1 MACGLILLSAVV
13 FGATKSNRILEPIRL
28 LLIDMSKNEAL
39 YLLRKDKGMSLKEAS
54 KGSRVPLVLL
64 YLYERG
70 YLRPSKKSLAK
81 LCSFYNV
88 DAAYFEETDN
98 YPKPIFPDNGTSKF
112 MSALYKYGAT
122 WKAFAVSTS
131 LFAVCLGLAI
141 SGSLIVLKTNTK
153 TESYFADDYSSLAKE
168 VIAKGEDVIIE
179 QVKQIAYAPDE
190 DNSLSL
196 TMTTTKNAFGDLIYL
211 PTVKSGTSIYSF
223 KFAETSSNL
232 TLEFARSEEGKD
244 LFSGTATVE
253 ENTYTIKTLIDAN
266 KETPEQSVWDTE
278 QANIN
283 QCPTLVSNL
292 FEGLKTDQSLTTK
305 ASLFTLLTEQGKG
318 NESLNYDTH
327 LGDNMLLLPSLFG
340 AFFFCLSALMVWGII
355 HKKRHPETVPV
366 AIAESP
372 EEALEPVLPR
382 EKHQTVYRDLNPNWK
397 ITPPLPETVL
407 RLAAIGIVLS
417 SSIMLFRLCYVV
429 LIKNDFIAAVGL
441 IGDAKTWYQFMPL
454 VSMATLLWFFVR
466 LEIMPSEHYNL
477 LPAIIMF
484 FFGGCVYY
492 VAENVLAFYLT
503 DTGSYY
509 YNLLF
514 VGLTYILPGNLFWGI
529 GCFALID
536 LFLLTTPDFIKT
548 KKQKIVWRSMASLP
562 VLYLIFSYLYQVGTN
577 LWSWPAWPSYLSSLL
592 YRKQFPTMVFS
603 IFFPFSVYLY
613 RRLVVYVYGEEK
625 AVSYFHGNK
634 YFFIKNFIAAFWI
647 ALIVLVNFAM
657 AKTDSAKV
665 LGLTSKSYW
674 MALLI
679 PVVLLYHPHMG
690 KRNSLFDNIITFLYI
705 GSMSFAYI
713 YLAYYLLFVFPRMF
727 NLV

>member
-1 MACGLILLSAVV
+1 
-13 FGATKSNRILEPIRL
+13 
-28 LLIDMSKNEAL
+28 MSKNEAL

-54 KGSRVPLVLL
+54 KGSHVPLLLL
-64 YLYERG
+64 YLYEQG
-70 YLRPSKKSLAK
+70 YLRPSKKSLTK
-81 LCSFYNV
+81 LASFYSV
-88 DAAYFEETDN
+88 EVTYFEEGDN
-98 YPKPIFPDNGTSKF
+98 YPKPIFPDNGNSKF

-122 WKAFAVSTS
+122 WKAFAVSAA
-131 LFAVCLGLAI
+131 LFAVSLSLTI

-153 TESYFADDYSSLAKE
+153 TESYFGEDYVSLANE
-168 VIAKGEDVIIE
+168 VIAKGEDVLIE
-179 QVKQIAYAPDE
+179 QVKQIDYAPDE
-190 DNSLSL
+190 NNDLSL
-196 TMTTTKNAFGDLIYL
+196 TLTTTKNAFGDLIYL
-211 PTVKSGTSIYSF
+211 ATVQSGTSTYSF
-223 KFAETSSNL
+223 KFAEASSDL
-232 TLEFARSEEGKD
+232 SVEFARSEDSKD
-244 LFSGTATVE
+244 LFSGTAKVE
-253 ENTYTIKTLIDAN
+253 ENAYTITTLIDSDKA
-266 KETPEQSVWDTE
+266 TPEQSVWDTE
-278 QANIN
+278 QTSIN
-283 QCPTLVSNL
+283 QCPTLVNNL
-292 FEGLKTDQSLTTK
+292 FEGMKTDQSLTTK
-305 ASLFTLLTEQGKG
+305 ASLYNLLLEQGKG
-318 NESLNYDTH
+318 NEKLNSDTH
-327 LGDNMLLLPSLFG
+327 LGDNLLLLPSLFG
-340 AFFFCLSALMVWGII
+340 AMFFCLCALMVWGII
-355 HKKRHPETVPV
+355 HKKRHPDTVPV

-372 EEALEPVLPR
+372 EEALEPVLPSQKR
-382 EKHQTVYRDLNPNWK
+382 PTVYRDLNPNWRL
-397 ITPPLPETVL
+397 TPPLPETVL
-407 RLAAIGIVLS
+407 RLVAIGIVLA

-429 LIKNDFIAAVGL
+429 LIKNDFLAAVGL
-441 IGDAKTWYQFMPL
+441 ISDAKTWYQFMPL
-454 VSMATLLWFFVR
+454 VSMATLLWFFIR

-536 LFLLTTPDFIKT
+536 LFLLTTPDFLKS
-548 KKQKIVWRSMASLP
+548 KKQKVIWRSLAALP
-562 VLYLIFSYLYQVGTN
+562 VLYLILSYLYQVGTS
-577 LWSWPAWPSYLSSLL
+577 LWSWPEWPSYLASLL
-592 YRKQFPTMVFS
+592 YRKQFPTMIFS

-625 AVSYFHGNK
+625 AVTYFHGNK

-657 AKTDSAKV
+657 ANTDYAKA

-690 KRNSLFDNIITFLYI
+690 KRNSLFDNIMTFLYI